1 MLARR
6 YFLSKAYFQQSFS
19 RPGNPQY
26 PPQPSP
32 MHQNPANPYQNYPVQ
47 GQEQTNQND
56 YLVDEHIDNNYP
68 QYNQYQDFGNGNQQ
82 VTFRCRILILR
93 LTTGAKNMLQVFGN
107 WQHNQLTPDV
117 YAGHPQMATTP
128 NSTASS
134 NGEEGAPRPARRLN
148 ENCKCQFCGKLF
160 QV

>member
-1 MLARR
+1 
-6 YFLSKAYFQQSFS
+6 
-19 RPGNPQY
+19 
-26 PPQPSP
+26 

-93 LTTGAKNMLQVFGN
+93 LTTGAKICFRFSETGN
-107 WQHNQLTPDV
+107 II
-117 YAGHPQMATTP
+117 
-128 NSTASS
+128 S
-134 NGEEGAPRPARRLN
+134 
-148 ENCKCQFCGKLF
+148 
-160 QV
+160 

>member
-1 MLARR
+1 MLARSD
-6 YFLSKAYFQQSFS
+6 FLPDTYFQQSFS

-47 GQEQTNQND
+47 GQDQANQND

-82 VTFRCRILILR
+82 VTFRNHFRNSRQSTGVKISFRFLETGNIISSLRMYMLVILKWQLHQTRR
-93 LTTGAKNMLQVFGN
+93 L
-107 WQHNQLTPDV
+107 H
-117 YAGHPQMATTP
+117 QMARKVP
-128 NSTASS
+128 LDLLV
-134 NGEEGAPRPARRLN
+134 G
-148 ENCKCQFCGKLF
+148 
-160 QV
+160 